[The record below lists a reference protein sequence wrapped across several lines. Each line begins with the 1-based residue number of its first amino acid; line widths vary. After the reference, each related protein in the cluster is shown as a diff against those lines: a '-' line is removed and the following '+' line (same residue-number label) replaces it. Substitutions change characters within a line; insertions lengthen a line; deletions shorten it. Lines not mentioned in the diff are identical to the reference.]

1 VDLKDAAHQLRVAKR
16 RIYDITNVLEGI
28 NMIEKSHKNKVKWK
42 GSPSFGAEL
51 QAEGTPGTPSTFI
64 PLIFPPTPSIF
75 NFVLLLSGSQPSEN
89 TENIKRKI
97 LEAEQSTRQ
106 HCESIQGMRQRLAE
120 LQQRQDFCEWG
131 FVSDNEI
138 RGIRELKDKILLR
151 LNAPKGSV
159 LHVPNSTGQ
168 FELFLSVPPDLKVV
182 VCRSS
187 SNSSF
192 SSEFLIPLISFES
205 AIA

>member
-1 VDLKDAAHQLRVAKR
+1 LD
-16 RIYDITNVLEGI
+16 E
-28 NMIEKSHKNKVKWK
+28 
-42 GSPSFGAEL
+42 
-51 QAEGTPGTPSTFI
+51 
-64 PLIFPPTPSIF
+64 
-75 NFVLLLSGSQPSEN
+75 
-89 TENIKRKI
+89 
-97 LEAEQSTRQ
+97 EQRTRQ

-120 LQQRQDFCEWG
+120 LQQRQEFHEWG

-182 VCRSS
+182 VPLVLKRK
-187 SNSSF
+187 F
-192 SSEFLIPLISFES
+192 SSEFLIAFIYFES